1 MAISVIRMRRD
12 AKAFRSACA
21 AGHRGALTR
30 AEAVL
35 GTDPQTV
42 SYADAL
48 RVLAREAGYASWSN
62 FRFAAEAVAMDRA
75 EKLDRLKMALFHGQG
90 WRVERLLEA
99 APDLRRDNLGIMC
112 AMYDVGGVRVALEA
126 RPKAAGE
133 PVLGPRTPI
142 LHLAFS
148 RWWRHGGSEEDMLAT
163 AEALKATGANVNDSY
178 AQVPGNPLSA
188 LYGAVGHA
196 SNLRLA
202 AWLLDNGADPND
214 GESLYH
220 ACEIGAPALR
230 LLLDH
235 GARTARTNALPR
247 ALDFNDPEMVEALLE
262 GGADP
267 NESIHWPEDS
277 GEAPFV
283 IPALHQAA
291 RRLCSRRIV
300 ARLLDAGGN
309 PDVIAW
315 GHSAYAL
322 ARMFGN
328 DGAAEEMASRGCRT
342 DLGREEVAIADAVA
356 GRAARPID
364 PERLP
369 EPTRDMIR
377 SQIHLP
383 HALRRT
389 KALMEIGLPHDRPD
403 PQGLTPVQVAGW
415 EGVPDVMAYLLS
427 LGVSLDHVNGYGGDL
442 MSTIVHGSENAPGGR
457 QRDHVACARLALE
470 AGAAL
475 RRQEV
480 EFAGVIEMA
489 EFLNDWA
496 EEHPDQVTEDRIA

>member
-1 MAISVIRMRRD
+1 MANSVIRLHRD
-12 AKAFRSACA
+12 AKALRNAFAE
-21 AGHRGALTR
+21 GDRGALAR

-35 GTDPQTV
+35 GTVPKAV

-48 RVLAREAGYASWSN
+48 HVLAREAGHASWTVLK
-62 FRFAAEAVAMDRA
+62 FAAAAGAMDRA

-90 WRVERLLEA
+90 WRAECLLGV

-112 AMYDVGGVRVALEA
+112 ALYDVEGVREAVEA
-126 RPKAAGE
+126 RPNAVNE
-133 PVLGPRTPI
+133 PILGPRPPI

-148 RWWRHGGSEEDMLAT
+148 RWWQHGGSEADMLAT
-163 AEALKATGANVNDSY
+163 AEVLKAAGANVNESY

-220 ACEIGAPALR
+220 ACEFGAPALR
-230 LLLDH
+230 ILLDH
-235 GARTARTNALPR
+235 GARTTRTNALPR
-247 ALDFNDPEMVEALLE
+247 ALDFDDPEMVEMLLE

-267 NESIHWPEDS
+267 NESIHWPETS

-291 RRLCSRRIV
+291 RRQCSRRIV

-328 DGAAEEMASRGCRT
+328 DGAAEEMASRDCRT

-356 GRAARPID
+356 GRATRQID

-389 KALMEIGLPHDRPD
+389 KALVEIGLPHDRPD

-415 EGVPDVMAYLLS
+415 EGIPDVMAYLMS

-442 MSTIVHGSENAPGGR
+442 MSTIVHGSENAPGR
-457 QRDHVACARLALE
+457 RTRDHVACARLALN
-470 AGAAL
+470 AGVPL

-480 EFAGVIEMA
+480 EFAGEIEMA

-496 EEHPDQVTEDRIA
+496 EEHPNQVTEERLD

>member
-1 MAISVIRMRRD
+1 MANSVIRLRRD
-12 AKAFRSACA
+12 AKALRNACA
-21 AGHRGALTR
+21 TGDRDALAR
-30 AEAVL
+30 AEAAL
-35 GTDPQTV
+35 GTVPKAV
-42 SYADAL
+42 SHADAL
-48 RVLAREAGYASWSN
+48 HVLAREAGHASWTVLK
-62 FRFAAEAVAMDRA
+62 FAAEAGAMDRA
-75 EKLDRLKMALFHGQG
+75 KKLDRLKMALFHGQG
-90 WRVERLLEA
+90 WRVECLLEV

-112 AMYDVGGVRVALEA
+112 ALYDFEGVREAVEA
-126 RPKAAGE
+126 RPKAVNE
-133 PVLGPRTPI
+133 PILGPRPPI

-148 RWWRHGGSEEDMLAT
+148 RWWRHGGSKRDMLAT
-163 AEALKATGANVNDSY
+163 AEVLKAAGANVNDSY

-188 LYGAVGHA
+188 LYGAIGHA

-230 LLLDH
+230 ILLDH

-247 ALDFNDPEMVEALLE
+247 ALDFDDVEMVEALLE

-267 NESIHWPEDS
+267 NESIHWPEAS

-291 RRLCSRRIV
+291 RRHCSRRIV

-356 GRAARPID
+356 GGATRRID

-389 KALMEIGLPHDRPD
+389 QALVEIGLPHDRPD
-403 PQGLTPVQVAGW
+403 PQGLTPVHVAGW
-415 EGVPDVMAYLLS
+415 EGIPDVMAYLVS

-442 MSTIVHGSENAPGGR
+442 MSTIVHGSENAPGR
-457 QRDHVACARLALE
+457 RTRDHVACARLALN
-470 AGAAL
+470 AGVPL

-480 EFAGVIEMA
+480 EFAGEIEMA

-496 EEHPDQVTEDRIA
+496 EEHPDQVTEDRLG

>member
-1 MAISVIRMRRD
+1 MAISVICMRRD
-12 AKAFRSACA
+12 AQALRSACA
-21 AGHRGALTR
+21 AGERDALAR
-30 AEAVL
+30 VEAVL
-35 GTDPQTV
+35 GTDPKAA
-42 SYADAL
+42 SNADAL
-48 RVLAREAGYASWSN
+48 RVLAREAGYASWSA
-62 FRFAAEAVAMDRA
+62 FKFAAEAGAMDRA
-75 EKLDRLKMALFHGQG
+75 GKLDRLKMALFHGQG
-90 WRVERLLEA
+90 WRVERLLEV

-112 AMYDVGGVRVALEA
+112 ALYDVEGAREALDA
-126 RPKAAGE
+126 GPKAVSE
-133 PVLGPRTPI
+133 PTLGPRSPI

-163 AEALKATGANVNDSY
+163 ADVLKAAGANVNDSY
-178 AQVPGNPLSA
+178 EQVPGNPLSA

-202 AWLLDNGADPND
+202 AWLLENGADPDD

-220 ACEIGAPALR
+220 ACEVGAPALR
-230 LLLDH
+230 ILLDH
-235 GARTARTNALPR
+235 GARITRTNALPR

-262 GGADP
+262 RGADP
-267 NESIHWPEDS
+267 NESVHWPEVS

-309 PDVIAW
+309 PDQVAW

-328 DGAAEEMASRGCRT
+328 DGAAKEMASRGCRT
-342 DLGREEVAIADAVA
+342 DLGGEEVAIADAVA
-356 GRAARPID
+356 GRAMRRID

-389 KALMEIGLPHDRPD
+389 KALVEIGLPHDRPD

-415 EGVPDVMAYLLS
+415 EGIPDVMEHLLS

-442 MSTIVHGSENAPGGR
+442 MSTIVHGSENAPGR
-457 QRDHVACARLALE
+457 RKRDHVACARLALE
-470 AGAAL
+470 SGVPL
-475 RRQEV
+475 RRREI
-480 EFAGVIEMA
+480 EFAGEIEMA

-496 EEHPDQVTEDRIA
+496 EDHPDQVTEDRLG

>member
-1 MAISVIRMRRD
+1 MAVPINRLRKN
-12 AKAFRSACA
+12 AKALKKACA
-21 AGHRGALTR
+21 AGDTGALAR

-35 GTDPQTV
+35 GTAPKAV
-42 SYADAL
+42 SHADA
-48 RVLAREAGYASWSN
+48 RNVLAREAGYASWPVLK
-62 FRFAAEAVAMDRA
+62 FATEAEAMDRV

-90 WRVERLLEA
+90 WRVERLLDA
-99 APDLRRDNLGIMC
+99 APDLRRDNLGILC
-112 AMYDVGGVRVALEA
+112 AMYDVEGVREALEA
-126 RPKAAGE
+126 RPRAGNE
-133 PVLGPRTPI
+133 PIQGPRTPI

-148 RWWRHGGSEEDMLAT
+148 RWWCHGGSEDDMLAT
-163 AEALKATGANVNDSY
+163 AEVLLSSGANVNDSY
-178 AQVPGNPLSA
+178 EQVPGNPLSA
-188 LYGAVGHA
+188 LYGALGHA

-202 AWLLDNGADPND
+202 AWLLENGADPND

-220 ACEIGAPALR
+220 ACESGARALR

-235 GARTARTNALPR
+235 GAQIARTNALPR
-247 ALDFNDPEMVEALLE
+247 ALDFNDPEMVHVLLE

-267 NESIHWPEDS
+267 NESVHWPEAS

-300 ARLLDAGGN
+300 ASLLDAGGN
-309 PDVIAW
+309 PDMIAW

-322 ARMFGN
+322 ARLFGN

-342 DLGREEVAIADAVA
+342 DLGREEVAIAEAVA
-356 GRAARPID
+356 GRAACRID

-377 SQIHLP
+377 SQVHLP

-389 KALMEIGLPHDRPD
+389 KALVEVGLPHDRPD

-415 EGVPDVMAYLLS
+415 EGIPDVMAYLLS
-427 LGVSLDHVNGYGGDL
+427 QGVNLDHVNGYGGDL
-442 MSTIVHGSENAPGGR
+442 LSTIIHGSENAPRGR
-457 QRDHVACARLALE
+457 KRDHVACARLALE
-470 AGAAL
+470 AGVPL
-475 RRQEV
+475 RRQDV
-480 EFAGVIEMA
+480 EFAGELEMA
-489 EFLNDWA
+489 EFLDDWS
-496 EEHPDQVTEDRIA
+496 EEHPDQVTEVRLG

>member
-1 MAISVIRMRRD
+1 MANSVIRLRRD
-12 AKAFRSACA
+12 AKALRNACA
-21 AGHRGALTR
+21 AGDRDALAR

-35 GTDPQTV
+35 GTVPKAV
-42 SYADAL
+42 SHADAL
-48 RVLAREAGYASWSN
+48 HVLAGEAGRASWTVLK
-62 FRFAAEAVAMDRA
+62 FAAEAGAMDRA
-75 EKLDRLKMALFHGQG
+75 EKLDRLKTALFHGQG
-90 WRVERLLEA
+90 WRVECLLEV

-112 AMYDVGGVRVALEA
+112 SLYDVEGVREAVDA
-126 RPKAAGE
+126 RPNAVNE
-133 PVLGPRTPI
+133 PVLGPRAPI

-163 AEALKATGANVNDSY
+163 AEVLKTAGANVNESY

-202 AWLLDNGADPND
+202 AWLLNNGADPND

-220 ACEIGAPALR
+220 ACEFGAPALR
-230 LLLDH
+230 ILLDH

-247 ALDFNDPEMVEALLE
+247 ALDFNDLEMVEALLE

-267 NESIHWPEDS
+267 NESIHWPAAS

-291 RRLCSRRIV
+291 RRHCSRRIV

-328 DGAAEEMASRGCRT
+328 EGAAEEMASRGCRT

-356 GRAARPID
+356 GRATRRID

-383 HALRRT
+383 HALPRT
-389 KALMEIGLPHDRPD
+389 QALAEIGLPHDRPD
-403 PQGLTPVQVAGW
+403 PQGLTPVHVAGW
-415 EGVPDVMAYLLS
+415 EGIPDVMAYLMS

-442 MSTIVHGSENAPGGR
+442 MSTIVHGSENAPGR
-457 QRDHVACARLALE
+457 HARDHVACARLALD
-470 AGAAL
+470 AGVPL

-480 EFAGVIEMA
+480 EFAGEIEMA

-496 EEHPDQVTEDRIA
+496 EEHPDQVTEDRLG

>member
-1 MAISVIRMRRD
+1 MAISVIRLRRD
-12 AKAFRSACA
+12 AKAVKRACA
-21 AGHRGALTR
+21 GGDHDALAR

-35 GTDPQTV
+35 GTVPKAV
-42 SYADAL
+42 SLANAL
-48 RVLAREAGYASWSN
+48 HVLAREAGYASWSVLK
-62 FRFAAEAVAMDRA
+62 FAAEAGAMDRA
-75 EKLDRLKMALFHGQG
+75 ERLDRLKMALFHGQG
-90 WRVERLLEA
+90 WRVERLLDA

-112 AMYDVGGVRVALEA
+112 ALYDVEGVREALEA
-126 RPKAAGE
+126 RPKAVHE
-133 PVLGPRTPI
+133 PVLGPRTPV

-163 AEALKATGANVNDSY
+163 AEVLKAAGANVNESY
-178 AQVPGNPLSA
+178 EQMPGNPLSA

-202 AWLLDNGADPND
+202 AWFLENGSDPND

-220 ACEIGAPALR
+220 ACEVGAPALR

-235 GARTARTNALPR
+235 GARIARTNALPR
-247 ALDFNDPEMVEALLE
+247 ALDFNDPEMVETLLE

-267 NESIHWPEDS
+267 NESIHWPEAS

-342 DLGREEVAIADAVA
+342 DLGREEFAIADAVA
-356 GRAARPID
+356 GRAMRRID

-369 EPTRDMIR
+369 QETRDMIR

-389 KALMEIGLPHDRPD
+389 KTLVEIGLPHDRPD
-403 PQGLTPVQVAGW
+403 PQGLTPVHVAGW
-415 EGVPDVMAYLLS
+415 EGIPDVMEYLLS

-457 QRDHVACARLALE
+457 KRDHVACARLALE

-480 EFAGVIEMA
+480 EFAGEIEMA

-496 EEHPDQVTEDRIA
+496 EEHPDQVTEDRLG

>member
-12 AKAFRSACA
+12 AMALRSACT
-21 AGHRGALTR
+21 AGDRDALAR

-35 GTDPQTV
+35 GTDPKAV
-42 SYADAL
+42 SHVDAL
-48 RVLAREAGYASWSN
+48 RVLAREAGYSSWSDLK
-62 FRFAAEAVAMDRA
+62 FAAEAGAMDRA

-90 WRVERLLEA
+90 WRVEHLLEV

-112 AMYDVGGVRVALEA
+112 AMYDVGGVREALEA
-126 RPKAAGE
+126 RPKAASE
-133 PVLGPRTPI
+133 PILGPRTPI
-142 LHLAFS
+142 LHLTFS

-163 AEALKATGANVNDSY
+163 AEALKAAGANANDSY
-178 AQVPGNPLSA
+178 EQMPGNPLSA

-202 AWLLDNGADPND
+202 AWLLENGADPND

-247 ALDFNDPEMVEALLE
+247 ALDFNDPEMVEVLLA

-267 NESIHWPEDS
+267 NESIHWPESS

-309 PDVIAW
+309 PDEIAW

-328 DGAAEEMASRGCRT
+328 DGAAEEMASRSCRV
-342 DLGREEVAIADAVA
+342 DLGREEAAIANAVA
-356 GRAARPID
+356 GRGLRRID
-364 PERLP
+364 PEHLP
-369 EPTRDMIR
+369 EPTRDMIQ
-377 SQIHLP
+377 SQVHLP

-389 KALMEIGLPHDRPD
+389 KALVEVGLPHDRPD
-403 PQGLTPVQVAGW
+403 PQGLTPVHVAGW
-415 EGVPDVMAYLLS
+415 EGIPDVMAYLLS
-427 LGVSLDHVNGYGGDL
+427 LGVSLNHVNGYGGDL

-457 QRDHVACARLALE
+457 KRDHVACARLALE
-470 AGAAL
+470 AGVPL

-480 EFAGVIEMA
+480 EFAGEIEMA
-489 EFLNDWA
+489 EFLSNWA
-496 EEHPDQVTEDRIA
+496 EEHPDQVTEDRLG

>member
-1 MAISVIRMRRD
+1 MPISVICIRRD
-12 AKAFRSACA
+12 ANALRHACA
-21 AGHRGALTR
+21 AGHRDALAR
-30 AEAVL
+30 AEAAL
-35 GTDPQTV
+35 GTDPKAM
-42 SYADAL
+42 SHADAL
-48 RVLAREAGYASWSN
+48 HVLAREAGYASWSILK
-62 FRFAAEAVAMDRA
+62 FAAEAGAMDRA

-99 APDLRRDNLGIMC
+99 APDLGRDNLGIMC
-112 AMYDVGGVRVALEA
+112 ALYDVEGVREALDAE
-126 RPKAAGE
+126 PKAVSE
-133 PVLGPRTPI
+133 PTLGPRAPI

-163 AEALKATGANVNDSY
+163 ADVLKAAGANVNDSY
-178 AQVPGNPLSA
+178 EQVPGNPLSA

-202 AWLLDNGADPND
+202 AWLLENGADPND

-220 ACEIGAPALR
+220 ACEAGAPALR
-230 LLLDH
+230 ILLDH
-235 GARTARTNALPR
+235 GARIARTNALPR

-262 GGADP
+262 RGADP
-267 NESIHWPEDS
+267 NESIHWPEVS

-309 PDVIAW
+309 PDQVAW

-328 DGAAEEMASRGCRT
+328 DGAAKEMASRGCRT
-342 DLGREEVAIADAVA
+342 DLGGEEVAIADAVA
-356 GRAARPID
+356 GRAMRRID

-389 KALMEIGLPHDRPD
+389 KALVEIGLPHDRPD

-415 EGVPDVMAYLLS
+415 EGIPDVMEHLLS

-442 MSTIVHGSENAPGGR
+442 MSTIVHGSENAPGR
-457 QRDHVACARLALE
+457 RKRDHVACARLALE
-470 AGAAL
+470 SGVPL
-475 RRQEV
+475 RRREI
-480 EFAGVIEMA
+480 EFAGEIEMA

-496 EEHPDQVTEDRIA
+496 EDHPDQVTEDRLG